1 MSFSELAVFIAGIG
15 TFLGGLGTLIQALKE
30 KTTTLPSKSSRE
42 QRGLTSSS
50 CSYYNKK

>member
-30 KTTTLPSKSSRE
+30 KDDHSVK
-42 QRGLTSSS
+42 
-50 CSYYNKK
+50 